1 MSESAASLSKT
12 PTVGVV
18 TIAHGRRRHLDAQ
31 AASIARQTRR
41 PDRYVVVD
49 MGGPDPAAVT
59 PRHVTDVTIVADH
72 CRAEDLAPAR
82 ARNLGY
88 GIADTDITIFL
99 DVDCVA
105 APTLVADYLRSA
117 AHVAGVYAGPVG
129 YLPPGD
135 HDLTDVAAMTDLAD
149 HQAGRPRPGQ
159 RRCRAPGHEMFWSL
173 SFAIDRASWS
183 RIGGFDER
191 FIGYGGEDTD
201 FARTAVE
208 RNVPIWFCGT
218 AQAFHQYHPTS
229 TPPVQHLDAIC
240 RNATTYHDK
249 WGEWSMA
256 GWLRAFADASLI
268 QWAPEASA
276 IIRGTGVRPPSL
288 AP

>member
-1 MSESAASLSKT
+1 MSEDAASLSKT

-31 AASIARQTRR
+31 AASIAVQTRR
-41 PDRYVVVD
+41 PDRYVLVD
-49 MGGPDPAAVT
+49 MGGPDPSAIMR
-59 PRHVTDVTIVADH
+59 RHVTDVIIVEDH
-72 CRAEDLAPAR
+72 GSAEHLALAR

-88 GIADTDITIFL
+88 GTADTDITIFL

-105 APTLVADYLRSA
+105 TPTLVADYLRSA
-117 AHVAGVYAGPVG
+117 AHLPGVYAGPVG

-135 HDLTDVAAMTDLAD
+135 HDLTDAAAMTVMAD

-159 RRCRAPGHEMFWSL
+159 RRRRAPGHEMFWSL
-173 SFAIDRASWS
+173 SFAIDHASWS

-201 FARTAVE
+201 FARTAID

-218 AQAFHQYHPTS
+218 AQAFHQYHPTT
-229 TPPVQHLDAIC
+229 TPPVQHFDAIC
-240 RNATTYHDK
+240 RNATTYFDK
-249 WGEWSMA
+249 WREWPMS

-268 QWAPEASA
+268 QWDPDSSA
-276 IIRGTGVRPPSL
+276 IILGAGVRPSSS